1 MTRKNNRNLL
11 FVLPALLLYGSVL
24 IFPIGLT
31 VVFGFVDWERFR
43 MISFGTLEH
52 FVRIFHDPV
61 LGKAF
66 INNFLYILFTIFLEG
81 FVGLVLAG
89 MARRLTHSLA
99 FRAVF
104 FAPVILPSI
113 VIGTLWRQMYA
124 TTGGL
129 LNSLLGFL
137 GVDPIV
143 WLGPPYTMISVSIVS
158 GWIFAGYFM
167 TIFYA
172 SMSRIPDSITDA
184 ARIDGA
190 GPWTS
195 FFRIEVPL
203 IKNMIVLALL
213 VITTGGF
220 KGFDLFQILLRR
232 DPLQSGI
239 VLPTYL
245 VRTFFE
251 RQDIG
256 YGSALSM
263 LITAV
268 VVGIMLIINF
278 INRRFVGEV
287 DEY

>member
-1 MTRKNNRNLL
+1 MPKRNNANLL
-11 FVLPALLLYGSVL
+11 FVAPAFFLYALVL
-24 IFPIGLT
+24 IFPIVLT
-31 VVFGFVDWERFR
+31 FLFGFVKWERFNVV
-43 MISFGTLEH
+43 SFGTFEH
-52 FVRIFHDPV
+52 FARIAVDPV

-66 INNFLYILFTIFLEG
+66 VNNFLYILFTIFLEG
-81 FVGLVLAG
+81 FVGLILAG
-89 MARRLTHSLA
+89 MARRLTRSLG

-124 TTGGL
+124 TSGGL
-129 LNSLLGFL
+129 LNSLLELVGL
-137 GVDPIV
+137 EPLV
-143 WLGPPYTMISVSIVS
+143 WLAPPYTMVSVSIVS

-190 GPWTS
+190 GPWTT
-195 FFRIEVPL
+195 FFRIEIPL

-245 VRTFFE
+245 IRTFFE
-251 RQDIG
+251 HQNIG
-256 YGSALSM
+256 YGSALSV
-263 LITAV
+263 LITGV
-268 VVGIMLIINF
+268 VVLIMIAINF
-278 INRRFVGEV
+278 TNKRFVGDV
-287 DEY
+287 DEF

>member
-1 MTRKNNRNLL
+1 MPKRNNAHLL
-11 FVLPALLLYGSVL
+11 FIAPAFLLYCAVL
-24 IFPIGLT
+24 VFPIALT
-31 VVFGFVDWERFR
+31 VAFGFVKWERFTVV
-43 MISFGTLEH
+43 SFGTLEH
-52 FVRIFHDPV
+52 FARIATDPV

-66 INNFLYILFTIFLEG
+66 RNNFLYILFTILLEG

-89 MARRLTHSLA
+89 IARRLTRSMG

-113 VIGTLWRQMYA
+113 VIGTLWRQVYA
-124 TTGGL
+124 TSGGL
-129 LNSLLGFL
+129 LNSLLGL
-137 GVDPIV
+137 VGAAPRI

-195 FFRIEVPL
+195 FFRIEIPL

-245 VRTFFE
+245 IRTFFE
-251 RQDIG
+251 HQNIG

-263 LITAV
+263 LITTV
-268 VVGIMLIINF
+268 VVVMMVVINF
-278 INRRFVGEV
+278 ANKKFVGEV

>member
-1 MTRKNNRNLL
+1 MLKKNNANLL
-11 FVLPALLLYGSVL
+11 FIAPAFLLYSLVL
-24 IFPIGLT
+24 IFPIALT
-31 VVFGFVDWERFR
+31 MVFGFVKWERFSV
-43 MISFGTLEH
+43 ISFGTLEH
-52 FVRIFHDPV
+52 FARILTDPV

-66 INNFLYILFTIFLEG
+66 FNNFVYIFLTIFLEG
-81 FVGLVLAG
+81 FVGLILAG
-89 MARRLTHSLA
+89 IARQLTRSLG

-124 TTGGL
+124 TSGGL
-129 LNSLLGFL
+129 LNSLLELVGAEPL
-137 GVDPIV
+137 V

-172 SMSRIPDSITDA
+172 SMSRIPESITDA

-190 GPWTS
+190 GPWTT
-195 FFRIEVPL
+195 FFRIEIPL
-203 IKNMIVLALL
+203 IKNMIVLALI

-245 VRTFFE
+245 IRTFFE
-251 RQDIG
+251 HQNIG

-268 VVGIMLIINF
+268 VVMIMIIINF
-278 INRRFVGEV
+278 ANKRFVGEV
-287 DEY
+287 DEF

>member
-1 MTRKNNRNLL
+1 MRKRDNKNLL
-11 FVLPALLLYGSVL
+11 FVLPAFLLYSLVL

-31 VVFGFVDWERFR
+31 IVFGFMEWERFN
-43 MISFGTLEH
+43 IVSFGTVEH
-52 FVRIFHDPV
+52 FVRMVSDPV

-81 FVGLVLAG
+81 FVGLMLAG
-89 MARRLTHSLA
+89 MARRLTRSLG

-124 TTGGL
+124 TSGGL
-129 LNSLLGFL
+129 LNSLLGL
-137 GVDPIV
+137 ISVEPLV
-143 WLGPPYTMISVSIVS
+143 WLAPPYTMMSVSIVS

-195 FFRIEVPL
+195 FFRIEIPL

-245 VRTFFE
+245 IRTFFE
-251 RQDIG
+251 LQNIG

-268 VVGIMLIINF
+268 VVIIMVIINF
-278 INRRFVGEV
+278 VNKRFVGDV
-287 DEY
+287 DEF